1 MDRTRLGELAE
12 TYGADWRRWPE
23 AERDAARALLA
34 TDPAAE
40 RLLFEARQLDAALD
54 LAPRLEVS
62 AALRARVIAAA
73 PRPVTGRFA
82 GLRAGWRRS
91 GAPGRSVWLSGMGVA
106 AAVCA
111 GLLVGEAMVD
121 RVTAGLQADSVL
133 YLASLD
139 AVDDTEILQ

>member
-1 MDRTRLGELAE
+1 MDLTRLGELAE
-12 TYGADWRRWPE
+12 AYGADWRRWPE
-23 AERDAARALLA
+23 GERDAARVLLA
-34 TDPAAE
+34 SDPAAE

-62 AALRARVIAAA
+62 ASVRARVIAAG
-73 PRPVTGRFA
+73 PRRVTGPFA

-111 GLLVGEAMVD
+111 GLIVGEATVH
-121 RVTAGLQADSVL
+121 RATAGLEAERVL